1 MVRLNSPNS
10 SEEEL
15 PSTQQLYDFK
25 NDNPRLYSKPQVY
38 PLRPLKKSLNACPQ
52 CKLKFHNTTNMP
64 YLLPACGHTFCK
76 NCLSKMSYKSMI
88 RCSLC
93 SSMTYKELKKLPINF
108 ALVEALDS
116 SCKKPQCKEHNSEI
130 MAYCN
135 TDETLLCGACTFA
148 HRTHVVYLLTD
159 AKIKDIASSKKN
171 AIVRQEEEL
180 VDMRENWEKVRNEL
194 QLGLN
199 ELHLSVDKH
208 RKALDATEERLCDKI
223 TQGCRQ
229 CVEEVGML
237 ANNEEYLMIKD
248 RIRKN
253 LGKIG
258 RRLERIREMKANYD
272 LLPILEKLNKQADR
286 EEIEDGSP
294 PSLVPVVKI
303 LEKLKGGVEYKS
315 CIKKKFLK
323 ISENN

>member
-1 MVRLNSPNS
+1 
-10 SEEEL
+10 
-15 PSTQQLYDFK
+15 
-25 NDNPRLYSKPQVY
+25 
-38 PLRPLKKSLNACPQ
+38 
-52 CKLKFHNTTNMP
+52 
-64 YLLPACGHTFCK
+64 
-76 NCLSKMSYKSMI
+76 
-88 RCSLC
+88 
-93 SSMTYKELKKLPINF
+93 
-108 ALVEALDS
+108 
-116 SCKKPQCKEHNSEI
+116 
-130 MAYCN
+130 
-135 TDETLLCGACTFA
+135 
-148 HRTHVVYLLTD
+148 
-159 AKIKDIASSKKN
+159 
-171 AIVRQEEEL
+171 
-180 VDMRENWEKVRNEL
+180 
-194 QLGLN
+194 
-199 ELHLSVDKH
+199 
-208 RKALDATEERLCDKI
+208 
-223 TQGCRQ
+223 
-229 CVEEVGML
+229 ML